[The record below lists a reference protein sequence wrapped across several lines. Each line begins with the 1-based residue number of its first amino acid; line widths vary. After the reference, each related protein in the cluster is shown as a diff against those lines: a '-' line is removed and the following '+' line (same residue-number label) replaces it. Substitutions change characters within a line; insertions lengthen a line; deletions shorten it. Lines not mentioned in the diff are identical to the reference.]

1 MEVPELGCPLN
12 VEVEVE
18 VKQCCLPLHMY
29 VHPHHVDAHV
39 YHCLQVVTEILN
51 R

>member
-18 VKQCCLPLHMY
+18 VKQCCLP
-29 VHPHHVDAHV
+29 HHVDAHV